1 MVMPNLTVR
10 NDTKRKLMI
19 KVMATVRC
27 IKDVDG
33 FSTYNV
39 DLYDCEPSDI
49 SIVIAEI
56 PDS

>member
-10 NDTKRKLMI
+10 NNTKGKLTI
-19 KVMATVRC
+19 KVMATVKC

-33 FSTYNV
+33 FSVYNV
-39 DLYDCEPSDI
+39 DFYDCEPSDI